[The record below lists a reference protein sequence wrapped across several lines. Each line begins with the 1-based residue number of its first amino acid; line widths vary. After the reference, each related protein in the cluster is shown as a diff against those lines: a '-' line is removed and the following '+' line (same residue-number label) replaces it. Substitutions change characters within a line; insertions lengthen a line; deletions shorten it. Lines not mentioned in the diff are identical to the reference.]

1 MNAQDNEIKITY
13 LTPAKLIKNIKN
25 YFGEAASKTK
35 YVYLYFDQV
44 KINNYGGSTNIK
56 KIVAVN
62 DKHIMIQKSFLA
74 NHKFNLPN
82 KQAESSLLKPLIEGD
97 RVMLKVIIEVE
108 KT

>member
-1 MNAQDNEIKITY
+1 MNAHDNEIKNLTVGTTY

-62 DKHIMIQKSFLA
+62 DKHIMI
-74 NHKFNLPN
+74 
-82 KQAESSLLKPLIEGD
+82 
-97 RVMLKVIIEVE
+97 
-108 KT
+108 